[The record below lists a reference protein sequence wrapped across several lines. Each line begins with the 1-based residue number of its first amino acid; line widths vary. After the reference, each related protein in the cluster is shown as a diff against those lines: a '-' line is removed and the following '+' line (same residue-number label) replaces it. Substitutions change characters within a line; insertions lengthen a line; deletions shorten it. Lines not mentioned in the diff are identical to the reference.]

1 MSDLR
6 ELYLEMVTDHA
17 KNPRNRGKA
26 DPCHHIGTGHNPLC
40 GDKIVVTLSVDG
52 DIITNVKFDGEGC
65 AISTASA
72 DLMAEVL
79 QGKTLAETKHLF
91 KGFHALVTGTA
102 CAETPGELTQK
113 GKDPTSNSPKIELPK
128 KLSVFSGVREFPLR
142 VKCATLAWHTVIA
155 AFENSEI
162 ATTE

>member
-26 DPCHHIGTGHNPLC
+26 NPSDFIGTGHNPLC
-40 GDKIVVTLSVDG
+40 GDKIVVTIAAKDG
-52 DIITNVKFDGEGC
+52 VIGEVKFDGEGC

-79 QGKTLAETKHLF
+79 VGKTVDDAKLLF
-91 KGFHALVTGTA
+91 EGFHGLLTD
-102 CAETPGELTQK
+102 AEG
-113 GKDPTSNSPKIELPK
+113 NSEVPR
-128 KLSVFSGVREFPLR
+128 KLAVFSGVKEFPMR
-142 VKCATLAWHTVIA
+142 VKCATLAWHTLIA
-155 AFENSEI
+155 ALENDEEV
-162 ATTE
+162 TTE

>member
-26 DPCHHIGTGHNPLC
+26 NPSDFIGTGHNPLC
-40 GDKIVVTLSVDG
+40 GDKIVVTIATENGL
-52 DIITNVKFDGEGC
+52 ITDVKFDGEGC

-72 DLMAEVL
+72 DLMAEILV
-79 QGKTLAETKHLF
+79 GKTLDEAKSLF
-91 KGFHALVTGTA
+91 DAFHDL
-102 CAETPGELTQK
+102 LTDDLQTTEV
-113 GKDPTSNSPKIELPK
+113 PR
-128 KLSVFSGVREFPLR
+128 KLAVFSGVKEFPIR
-142 VKCATLAWHTVIA
+142 VKCATLAWHTLISA
-155 AFENSEI
+155 LESDGE

>member
-17 KNPRNRGKA
+17 KNPRNRGKVE
-26 DPCHHIGTGHNPLC
+26 PCSHIGTGHNPLC
-40 GDKIVVTLSVDG
+40 GDKIVVTISIEHDL
-52 DIITNVKFDGEGC
+52 ITDVKFDGDGC

-79 QGKTLAETKHLF
+79 IGKSVKNAKDLF
-91 KGFHALVTGTA
+91 QGFHELVAGEGTA
-102 CAETPGELTQK
+102 K
-113 GKDPTSNSPKIELPK
+113 GLPK
-128 KLSVFSGVREFPLR
+128 KLSVFSGVREFPIR

-155 AFENSEI
+155 ALENANEVS
-162 ATTE
+162 TE

>member
-17 KNPRNRGKA
+17 KNPRKRGCV
-26 DPCHHIGTGHNPLC
+26 DSCTHIGTGHNPLC
-40 GDKIVVTLSVDG
+40 GDKFVVTISLDG
-52 DIITNVKFDGEGC
+52 DIIKDVMFDGEGC

-79 QGKTLAETKHLF
+79 VGKNIEEVKTLF
-91 KGFHALVTGTA
+91 KNFH
-102 CAETPGELTQK
+102 ELITEEN
-113 GKDPTSNSPKIELPK
+113 PANEVPR
-128 KLSVFSGVREFPLR
+128 KLAVFSGVREFPMR
-142 VKCATLAWHTVIA
+142 VKCATLAWHTIISA
-155 AFENSEI
+155 LEGNGE

>member
-26 DPCHHIGTGHNPLC
+26 EPCDFLGTGHNPLC
-40 GDKIVVTLSVDG
+40 GDKIVVTVSVVD
-52 DIITNVKFDGEGC
+52 DVIKDVKFDGEGC

-72 DLMAEVL
+72 DLMAEILV
-79 QGKTLAETKHLF
+79 GKNLDEAKELFQCFHKLITEDTVPEGVPRKLA
-91 KGFHALVTGTA
+91 
-102 CAETPGELTQK
+102 
-113 GKDPTSNSPKIELPK
+113 
-128 KLSVFSGVREFPLR
+128 VFSGVKEFPMR
-142 VKCATLAWHTVIA
+142 VKCATLAWHTVLA
-155 AFENSEI
+155 ALENKDV

>member
-1 MSDLR
+1 MSNLR
-6 ELYLEMVTDHA
+6 DLYLEMVTDHA

-26 DPCHHIGTGHNPLC
+26 DPCDCIGTGNNPLC
-40 GDKIVVTLSVDG
+40 GDKIVVTVRMDG
-52 DIITNVKFDGEGC
+52 DSIADVKFDGEGC

-79 QGKTLAETKHLF
+79 RGKSVNDARELF
-91 KGFHALVTGTA
+91 GGFHDLVTGDGNV
-102 CAETPGELTQK
+102 EVPR
-113 GKDPTSNSPKIELPK
+113 
-128 KLSVFSGVREFPLR
+128 KLAVFSGVREFPMR

-155 AFENSEI
+155 ALDGADE

>member
-26 DPCHHIGTGHNPLC
+26 TPTDCIGTGNNPLC
-40 GDKIVVTLSVDG
+40 GDKIVVTLSLDG
-52 DIITNVKFDGEGC
+52 DTITDVKFDGEGC

-79 QGKTLAETKHLF
+79 VEKTLDETKELF
-91 KGFHALVTGTA
+91 REFHEMVTGD
-102 CAETPGELTQK
+102 GLV
-113 GKDPTSNSPKIELPK
+113 DNSRVPR
-128 KLSVFSGVREFPLR
+128 KLSVFSGVREFPMR

-155 AFENSEI
+155 ALDGAGE

>member
-17 KNPRNRGKA
+17 KSPRNRGKA
-26 DPCHHIGTGHNPLC
+26 DPVDFIGTGHNPLC

-52 DIITNVKFDGEGC
+52 DTITDVKFDGEGC

-79 QGKTLAETKHLF
+79 VGKTVEETRNLF
-91 KGFHALVTGTA
+91 ESFH
-102 CAETPGELTQK
+102 ELLTE
-113 GKDPTSNSPKIELPK
+113 DSVEVDVPR
-128 KLSVFSGVREFPLR
+128 KLSVFSGVRQFPMR
-142 VKCATLAWHTVIA
+142 VKCATLSWHTVIA
-155 AFENSEI
+155 ALDGEEDV
-162 ATTE
+162 TTE